1 MEHLLRQKSIS
12 AFKTVLNIL
21 CTRHCPRPS
30 LKLSQFRTIRVG
42 KHLAAN
48 YEGDGR
54 STIAILNKQHKSILM
69 IDSYSTLGFRL
80 NNGIFA
86 VGPIAIFPKTVLHWN
101 VNTASDISPE
111 SLSLFAL
118 LEPKLDI
125 LVFGTGD
132 VRAPVSSEV
141 VNFLRSKKI
150 STEILPT
157 VQACNIFNFLNVEG
171 RCVAGAF
178 IPPTVSCDFVDELDL
193 VEGPK
198 RDVLA

>member
-1 MEHLLRQKSIS
+1 MEHLLRQKTIP
-12 AFKTVLNIL
+12 ACKTVLNVL
-21 CTRHCPRPS
+21 CTQQCPRPS
-30 LKLSQFRTIRVG
+30 LSQFRPICTG
-42 KHLAAN
+42 KHLLAN

-54 STIAILNKQHKSILM
+54 TTVAILNKLHKNILM
-69 IDSYSTLGFRL
+69 IDTYSSLGFRL

-86 VGPIAIFPKTVLHWN
+86 AGPVAIFPRTVLHWN

-125 LVFGTGD
+125 LVVGTGD
-132 VRAPVSSEV
+132 VRSPLSAEV
-141 VNFLRSKKI
+141 MHFLRRKRI
-150 STEILPT
+150 STEILQT

-178 IPPTVSCDFVDELDL
+178 IPPTSSSSFSDEFELVD
-193 VEGPK
+193 GPK
-198 RDVLA
+198 MDVLA